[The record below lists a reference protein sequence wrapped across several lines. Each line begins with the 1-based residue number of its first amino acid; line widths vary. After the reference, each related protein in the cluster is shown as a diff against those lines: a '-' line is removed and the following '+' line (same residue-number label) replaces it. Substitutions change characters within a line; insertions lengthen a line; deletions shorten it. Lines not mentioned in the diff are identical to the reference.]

1 MCPRFFFLVVAV
13 ASVVARSAL
22 GQSGDKQGEIQ
33 SEVVASHLIPTAP
46 VLSPEDQI
54 KSFRLPLGFTAELVA
69 AEPLIKSPVAIQF
82 DHQGRLWVVEM
93 SGYMRSSDGAGEPEP
108 LGAVVILSDLNG
120 DGQMDRRTVFADK
133 LVMPRAVMLT
143 HGGALIAEPPRLW
156 FMRDT
161 DGDGRADEKLL
172 VSSDYANQNNPSLGA
187 KSNPEHASNGLLLA
201 LDNWIYSANHTTR
214 YRHGGGSPT
223 NWVAEETAFRGQW
236 GITQDDEGRLFYN
249 SNSDQIRADL
259 LPGNALARNPN
270 LRQPFGL
277 NFQLAASQK
286 VWPSRVNPGVNRGY
300 QPKTLAANG
309 RLDQFTAACGPLVY
323 RGDQFPKDYQGDVF
337 LCEPSANLIRRNHIR
352 TSDGVLQATN
362 AYPESEFLTSTDE
375 RFRPVSLQNGPDGAL
390 YIVDMARGLIQ
401 HRIYLTSYLR
411 KQIESRQLQG
421 PLDLGRIYRIV
432 HAGKK
437 PERTKAWSERP
448 SLADKL
454 SRLSDSNGFWRDTAQ
469 RLLIQSPEPDTE
481 KALSGLLISATTSAL
496 GRVQALW
503 TLEGMRALRPE
514 LLASALTDPDPR
526 VQRAAL
532 RVLSASASGP
542 QRESFLKIFYSNV
555 GRLSTESHSQ
565 LLLTLGD
572 LPAAQAEPVM
582 QSLLLNYPGS
592 KLRFDSAVS
601 GLRGREFTFLQRLL
615 TDPANP
621 IGGDDHLPLFSRLA
635 QCVMISGNADAI
647 SSTLALAANRPPN
660 DRRMVA
666 ILDGF
671 ALTAV
676 PVKVAG
682 SPKQK
687 TLMLPSEPAGL
698 KALRTRIEPEVVSR
712 FKKVES
718 LFSWAGKPGMELEIQ
733 TPVRA
738 INAEFAASIERGR
751 EVYPTLCGACH
762 QPHGR
767 GQEGLAPPLVDS
779 EWALGSDQR
788 LIRIV
793 LHGVRDALTVKGV
806 RYELNMPAL
815 AEALDDRQIAD
826 VLTYIRREWDHT
838 GEPVNIEL
846 VRNIRQSESK
856 REDSWTEAELLKLR

>member
-1 MCPRFFFLVVAV
+1 
-13 ASVVARSAL
+13 
-22 GQSGDKQGEIQ
+22 
-33 SEVVASHLIPTAP
+33 
-46 VLSPEDQI
+46 
-54 KSFRLPLGFTAELVA
+54 
-69 AEPLIKSPVAIQF
+69 
-82 DHQGRLWVVEM
+82 
-93 SGYMRSSDGAGEPEP
+93 
-108 LGAVVILSDLNG
+108 
-120 DGQMDRRTVFADK
+120 
-133 LVMPRAVMLT
+133 
-143 HGGALIAEPPRLW
+143 
-156 FMRDT
+156 
-161 DGDGRADEKLL
+161 
-172 VSSDYANQNNPSLGA
+172 
-187 KSNPEHASNGLLLA
+187 
-201 LDNWIYSANHTTR
+201 
-214 YRHGGGSPT
+214 
-223 NWVAEETAFRGQW
+223 
-236 GITQDDEGRLFYN
+236 
-249 SNSDQIRADL
+249 
-259 LPGNALARNPN
+259 
-270 LRQPFGL
+270 
-277 NFQLAASQK
+277 
-286 VWPSRVNPGVNRGY
+286 
-300 QPKTLAANG
+300 
-309 RLDQFTAACGPLVY
+309 
-323 RGDQFPKDYQGDVF
+323 
-337 LCEPSANLIRRNHIR
+337 
-352 TSDGVLQATN
+352 
-362 AYPESEFLTSTDE
+362 
-375 RFRPVSLQNGPDGAL
+375 
-390 YIVDMARGLIQ
+390 MARGLIQ

-481 KALSGLLISATTSAL
+481 KALSGLLTSATTSAL

-542 QRESFLKIFYSNV
+542 QRESFLKILYSNV

-582 QSLLLNYPGS
+582 QSLLMNYPGS

-762 QPHGR
+762 QPPGR